1 MTTLDVIFDLIA
13 AVKRNDTAAMSR
25 LLGELDARLPPEE
38 VIELLETLLGEEV
51 RIAPP
56 PLVACA

>member
-13 AVKRNDTAAMSR
+13 AVKRNDTVAMSR

-56 PLVACA
+56 LVACA